1 MNEMTRVEPSSLTLV
16 EQAAARLYR
25 QLSSQSPPSISIRFY
40 PYSGLR
46 HTIRKREQRLEIRIS
61 DVLEEAP
68 RPLLSAVATL
78 LLFKLFRV
86 KPPSSSRLLYRE
98 YISRDE
104 IVERANRVRRSRS
117 KISFRGPR
125 GRHFDLQVLF
135 DDLNESFFNNEIEM
149 EQVSWSRGASRRR
162 LGHFDPA
169 FNAIVISRVLDREDV
184 PECVVSFVLY
194 HEMLHAFLGETVR
207 NGKRFKHHPHFRAA
221 EQDFPAYTEAV
232 RFIEESL

>member
-1 MNEMTRVEPSSLTLV
+1 MNKMTLV
-16 EQAAARLYR
+16 ENEAARLYR
-25 QLSSQSPPSISIRFY
+25 QLSGQSPPFISIRFY
-40 PYSGLR
+40 PYSSLR
-46 HTIRKREQRLEIRIS
+46 HTIRKRGQRLEMRIS

-68 RPLLSAVATL
+68 LPLLSAVSAL
-78 LLFKLFRV
+78 LLYKLFRL
-86 KPPSSSRLLYRE
+86 KPPKSSRLLYRE
-98 YISRDE
+98 YSSRDE
-104 IVERANRVRRSRS
+104 IVDRVNRVRRSRS
-117 KISFRGPR
+117 RKSFPGPR
-125 GRHFDLQVLF
+125 GRHFDLQILL
-135 DDLNESFFNNEIEM
+135 DDLNESFFNNELEI
-149 EQVSWSRGASRRR
+149 EQVSWSPGASRRR

-221 EQDFPAYTEAV
+221 EQDFPAYAEAV

>member
-1 MNEMTRVEPSSLTLV
+1 MTQVGTSPLTLV
-16 EQAAARLYR
+16 EHEAARLYR
-25 QLSSQSPPSISIRFY
+25 RLSGQSPPSISIRFY

-46 HTIRKREQRLEIRIS
+46 HTIRKRDQRLEIRIS
-61 DVLEEAP
+61 DVLEKAP
-68 RPLLSAVATL
+68 LSLLSAVATI

-86 KPPSSSRLLYRE
+86 NPPNSCRLLYRE
-98 YISRDE
+98 YISRNE
-104 IVERANRVRRSRS
+104 IVEQTKRVRRSRS

-125 GRHFDLQVLF
+125 GQHFDLQVLF
-135 DDLNESFFNNEIEM
+135 DDLNMSFFNNEIEM

-221 EQDFPAYTEAV
+221 EQDFPAYAEAV
-232 RFIEESL
+232 RFLEENL

>member
-1 MNEMTRVEPSSLTLV
+1 MNEITRVGKSPLTLV
-16 EQAAARLYR
+16 EHEAARVYR
-25 QLSSQSPPSISIRFY
+25 RLSGQSPPSISIRFY

-46 HTIRKREQRLEIRIS
+46 HTIRKRKQRLEIRIS
-61 DVLEEAP
+61 DVLEKAP
-68 RPLLSAVATL
+68 LPLLSAIVTL

-86 KPPSSSRLLYRE
+86 KPPNSSRLLYRE

-104 IVERANRVRRSRS
+104 IVEQTNRVRRSRS
-117 KISFRGPR
+117 KIRFRGPR
-125 GRHFDLQVLF
+125 GQHFDLQVLF
-135 DDLNESFFNNEIEM
+135 DNLNESFFNNEIEM

-169 FNAIVISRVLDREDV
+169 FKAIVISRVLDREDV

-207 NGKRFKHHPHFRAA
+207 HGKRFKHHPRFRAA
-221 EQDFPAYTEAV
+221 ERDFPAYAEAV

>member
-1 MNEMTRVEPSSLTLV
+1 MTQVGTSPLTLV
-16 EQAAARLYR
+16 GHEAARLYR
-25 QLSSQSPPSISIRFY
+25 RLSDQSPPSILIRFY

-68 RPLLSAVATL
+68 LSLLSAVATL
-78 LLFKLFRV
+78 LLCKLFRV
-86 KPPSSSRLLYRE
+86 KPPNSSRLLYRE

-125 GRHFDLQVLF
+125 GQHFNLQVLF
-135 DDLNESFFNNEIEM
+135 DDLNQNFFNNEIEM
-149 EQVSWSRGASRRR
+149 EQVSWSCGASRRR

-169 FNAIVISRVLDREDV
+169 FNAIVISRALDREDV

-207 NGKRFKHHPHFRAA
+207 NGKRFKHHPHFKAA
-221 EQDFPAYTEAV
+221 ERDFPAYAQAV
-232 RFIEESL
+232 RFIEENL